1 MMTSPTSHSSSPIPG
16 PRSSVPCPQSPVPG
30 PGPGSPIRILML
42 APTPYFS
49 DRGCH
54 VRIYEEARALIDL
67 GCQVQIVTYHIG
79 RDMPGI
85 PTARIPR
92 IPWYRRLTAGP
103 SWQKPLLDLLLFFKA
118 LSVAH
123 SCHPQI
129 IHAHLHEGAFIG
141 ILLKALL
148 RIPLIMDFQGSLT
161 VECRDHGFL
170 RQGSLLDRVFG
181 TIERHINNRVDA
193 FITSSSA
200 GAELLVQQWQGPS
213 QRVTAVIDGVDI
225 SHFHPHSRSEAR
237 QMLNL
242 PDGVPLVVYLGV
254 LNSYQGMNLLLSS
267 MQILMKKECSVHFLL
282 MGYPEEQYRQKAE
295 EMGMAH
301 CVTFTGKVDYAEA
314 ARFLSAGNVAVSP
327 KLSLTEANGKL
338 FNYMAC
344 GLPTVVFDTPVNRE
358 ILGEAGVYAAYG
370 DAEDFAA
377 KIEALLTDPVR
388 RADLSRVGVEKA
400 KNEHSWRSRG
410 GMITEIY
417 RDLLQ
422 P

>member
-1 MMTSPTSHSSSPIPG
+1 MMTSPISPLSFPVPS
-16 PRSSVPCPQSPVPG
+16 PRSPVPD
-30 PGPGSPIRILML
+30 PQPTMRILML
-42 APTPYFS
+42 APTPYFA

-118 LSVAH
+118 LSVAR

-141 ILLKALL
+141 ILLKMLL

-161 VECRDHGFL
+161 VECRDHGFF
-170 RQGSLLDRVFG
+170 RQGSSLDRIFG
-181 TIERHINNRVDA
+181 AIERYINNRVDA

-200 GAELLVQQWQGPS
+200 GAELLVQQWQVPS
-213 QRVTAVIDGVDI
+213 QKVTAVIDGVDTN
-225 SHFHPHSRSEAR
+225 HFHPYSRSESR
-237 QMLNL
+237 QMFNL

-254 LNSYQGMNLLLSS
+254 LNSYQGVDLFLSS
-267 MQILMKKECSVHFLL
+267 MQILKKKGCNVHFIL
-282 MGYPEEQYRQKAE
+282 MGYPEEQYRQKAD

-314 ARFLSAGNVAVSP
+314 ARFLSAGDIAVSP

-370 DAEDFAA
+370 DAEDFATQ
-377 KIEALLTDPVR
+377 IETLLTDPVR
-388 RADLSRVGVEKA
+388 RADLSRIGVEKA

-410 GMITEIY
+410 VKITEIY
-417 RDLLQ
+417 HDLLQ
-422 P
+422 R

>member
-1 MMTSPTSHSSSPIPG
+1 
-16 PRSSVPCPQSPVPG
+16 
-30 PGPGSPIRILML
+30 ML
-42 APTPYFS
+42 APTPYFA

-118 LSVAH
+118 LSVAR

-141 ILLKALL
+141 ILLKTLL

-161 VECRDHGFL
+161 VECRDHGFF
-170 RQGSLLDRVFG
+170 RQGSFLDRIFG
-181 TIERHINNRVDA
+181 AIERHINNRVDA

-200 GAELLVQQWQGPS
+200 GAELLVQQWQVPS
-213 QRVTAVIDGVDI
+213 QKVTAVIDGVDTN
-225 SHFHPHSRSEAR
+225 HFHPYSRSEAR
-237 QMLNL
+237 QMFSL

-254 LNSYQGMNLLLSS
+254 LNSYQGVDLFLSS
-267 MQILMKKECSVHFLL
+267 MQILRKKGCSVHFLL
-282 MGYPEEQYRQKAE
+282 MGYPEEQYRQKAD

-314 ARFLSAGNVAVSP
+314 ARFLSAGDVAISP

-358 ILGEAGVYAAYG
+358 ILGEGGVYAVYG
-370 DAEDFAA
+370 DAEDFAT

-388 RADLSRVGVEKA
+388 RADLSRIGVEKA
-400 KNEHSWRSRG
+400 ENEHSWRSRG
-410 GMITEIY
+410 AMITTIY
-417 RDLLQ
+417 HKLLQ
-422 P
+422 R